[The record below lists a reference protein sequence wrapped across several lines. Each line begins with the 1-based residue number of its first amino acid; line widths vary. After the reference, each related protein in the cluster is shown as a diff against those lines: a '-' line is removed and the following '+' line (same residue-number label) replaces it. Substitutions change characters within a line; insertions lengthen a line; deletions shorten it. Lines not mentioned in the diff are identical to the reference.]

1 MFSLFCSQD
10 MNLPVFLDTEIWKAS
25 CYINQKTPQQ
35 TERTGDQIVEHW
47 EHFGIAWRKD
57 LSEHL
62 NVQNVY
68 QNL

>member
-1 MFSLFCSQD
+1 MFPLFFSQD

-47 EHFGIAWRKD
+47 EHFSK
-57 LSEHL
+57 
-62 NVQNVY
+62 
-68 QNL
+68 